1 MANEKNLHPSEYQ
14 LSQEEAK
21 KGGIASGEARREKR
35 KLKFLAEQFGELG
48 VKGVRQQIMQ
58 ELGIPDDQMT
68 RKMQAVVGLYNRAA
82 KGDAAAFN
90 ALRDLLGE
98 KPTDKIEMTGSI
110 VQQEFKI
117 LIVTDGGE
125 RVKFPASEE
134 EVDIN
139 KHEY

>member
-1 MANEKNLHPSEYQ
+1 MANNDNLHPSEYK

-21 KGGIASGEARREKR
+21 RGGIASGEARREKR

-48 VKGVRQQIMQ
+48 VKGVQQQIMQ

-98 KPTDKIEMTGSI
+98 KPTDKIEMTGEI
-110 VQQEFKI
+110 VHHEFKI
-117 LIVTDGGE
+117 LIATDGGE
-125 RVKFPASEE
+125 RVKFPSSED
-134 EVDIN
+134 EVDIT
-139 KHEY
+139 KREY